1 MAISK
6 FSIDIDSATPV
17 PENSL
22 ERWSLIRALGEM
34 AAVVPL
40 IRFRVRTETTPP
52 PPAGYLAF
60 TYRFECVDGR
70 VWDET
75 HSYPDPPNGDPPFMD
90 VKGGAYPSAADL
102 GQTIVEIAL
111 QRPIRDLVFKMVP
124 QFGITDLHAK
134 WV

>member
-1 MAISK
+1 MATST
-6 FSIDIDSATPV
+6 FSLDIDSATAV
-17 PENSL
+17 PENNL
-22 ERWSLIRALGEM
+22 DRLALIRFLGEM

-40 IRFRVRTETTPP
+40 IRFRVRTENTPP

-60 TYRFECVDGR
+60 TYRFECADGR

-75 HSYPDPPNGDPPFMD
+75 HSYHDPPNGQPPLMD
-90 VKGGAYPSAADL
+90 VKGGAYPNAADL

-124 QFGITDLHAK
+124 AFGITDLHAK